1 MSYFANFTE
10 ILTNEKSE
18 LMICRLFIGQK
29 FRKKFTPTPALY
41 PSSKNTDSDNTAA
54 ASIGRPYS
62 NGRKRFMY
70 TKGIIVAGTGEKT
83 VLRVFW

>member
-1 MSYFANFTE
+1 VSYFANFTE

-41 PSSKNTDSDNTAA
+41 PSSKISDSGGGVK
-54 ASIGRPYS
+54 I
-62 NGRKRFMY
+62 M
-70 TKGIIVAGTGEKT
+70 GEG
-83 VLRVFW
+83 

>member
-1 MSYFANFTE
+1 VSYFANFTE

-41 PSSKNTDSDNTAA
+41 PSSKISDSGGGDVA
-54 ASIGRPYS
+54 
-62 NGRKRFMY
+62 RKTREFLLTLPHDFY
-70 TKGIIVAGTGEKT
+70 PPPWVGDF
-83 VLRVFW
+83 RW